1 LIMGGGGSS
10 EPEPV
15 QYSQEQVNEMVRN
28 KGLEAENE
36 NLKRAARQAEKFR
49 DEQRQNQEDWMAK
62 NQEQMEK
69 YMQVLAQGGQRDR
82 GLDAQVE
89 QLDSARADAE
99 RKLKEQEENC
109 QQIQR
114 LMELKE
120 QDVEEAVREA
130 SILNEKYQQLEK
142 DKEDWKKA
150 EEEKSEKLMTESPPP
165 FSLRKDPPKMT
176 PLYTHEMAC
185 FAVMGRSGTGKSTM
199 INKMAEKFGTKV
211 EKLKQS
217 SLAETTMGCP
227 APVFLKNSDGRD
239 FAFFDRPGVGLKSL
253 QQATGES
260 TDATTN
266 FISSQGLK
274 WWTAII
280 LNIDRDATPQE
291 ALIYSMCKAI
301 GTPVIVTRNK
311 ATETFEKEQHDCK
324 LRGDVYDETQAVQTI
339 EDYIV
344 NSLHVDK
351 DGWLL
356 IDTYHPDRY
365 HWKELVTFLEQY
377 SRKQSTVGVAEK

>member
-1 LIMGGGGSS
+1 MGGGGSS

-15 QYSQEQVNEMVRN
+15 KYSQEQVNEMVRN
-28 KGLEAENE
+28 KGLEAENA
-36 NLKRAARQAEKFR
+36 NLRQMANQAERYR

-62 NQEQMEK
+62 NQEQMAE
-69 YMQVLAQGGQRDR
+69 YMEVLAQGGQRDR

-89 QLDSARADAE
+89 KLESARADAE
-99 RKLKEQEENC
+99 RKLKEQEEQC
-109 QQIQR
+109 QQIER
-114 LMELKE
+114 LMEIKE
-120 QDVEEAVREA
+120 QDVEKAVKEA
-130 SILNEKYQQLEK
+130 SILNEKYQQLQK

-150 EEEKSEKLMTESPPP
+150 EEEKSERLMKESPPP
-165 FSLRKDPPKMT
+165 FSLRKEPPKMT

-199 INKMAEKFGTKV
+199 INKLAEGFGSKV

-239 FAFFDRPGVGLKSL
+239 FALFDRPGVGLKSL

-266 FISSQGLK
+266 FISNQGLK

-311 ATETFEKEQHDCK
+311 ATETLDKEKNDCE
-324 LRGDVYDETQAVQTI
+324 LCGDVYDETKALQTI
-339 EDYIV
+339 EDYIT
-344 NSLHVDK
+344 NNLHVDK

-356 IDTYHPDRY
+356 VDTYHTDKFQ
-365 HWKELVTFLEQY
+365 WKELVAYFEQY
-377 SRKQSTVGVAEK
+377 SRKLSTVGVAEK